1 MIRSCGAEV
10 VIGGARYADAQEA
23 CDRYVAET
31 GAFCVHPF
39 DTKETIAGQGTV
51 ALEWAKDTALDT
63 VLVAAGGGGLL
74 AGIAAFFGRKV
85 RVVGVEPEGS
95 RAVHAALAAGGP
107 VDVQVQSVAADSL
120 GARSAGAMAFEIIK
134 QAVHGVVLVSD
145 DDIEETQRWLWTQ
158 WRLAIEPGGCAAL
171 AALRSGAYE
180 PARGERVGILL
191 CGANVDLG
199 KLAAATA

>member
-1 MIRSCGAEV
+1 
-10 VIGGARYADAQEA
+10 
-23 CDRYVAET
+23 
-31 GAFCVHPF
+31 
-39 DTKETIAGQGTV
+39 
-51 ALEWAKDTALDT
+51 
-63 VLVAAGGGGLL
+63 
-74 AGIAAFFGRKV
+74 
-85 RVVGVEPEGS
+85 
-95 RAVHAALAAGGP
+95 
-107 VDVQVQSVAADSL
+107 
-120 GARSAGAMAFEIIK
+120 
-134 QAVHGVVLVSD
+134 VVLVSD